1 MLKTR
6 RRLLGAG
13 ACRLSKTPSLKD
25 FRRIVVKV
33 GSSLLVD
40 AAAGG
45 LKRDWLAS
53 LAADIATLHKD
64 KRDVLVVSSGA
75 IALGRAVLK
84 MPPGGLKLED
94 SQAAAAIGQ
103 IALARSWAE
112 ALGAHGITAGQIL
125 VTLGDT
131 EERRRYLN
139 ARSTIEKLLEWRSVP
154 VINEND
160 TVATTEIRYGDN
172 DRLAARVATMM
183 SADLLVLLSDIDGLY
198 DKPPS
203 AGSDARLVPVVQRI
217 SPEIEAMAGVS
228 GSELSRGGMVTKIEA
243 GKIATTAGTHMVIA
257 SGRVEHPLQRIV
269 SGAPCTWFLTPANPV
284 TARKKWIA
292 GSLEPRGALTIDAG
306 AVKALR
312 TGKSLLPAGV
322 IRVDGN
328 FERGDAVVVRGPD
341 GAEIGR
347 GLIAYDASDAEKI
360 KGRSSADIL
369 LILGYTGR
377 TEMIHRDD
385 LVIGGG

>member
-1 MLKTR
+1 MPQ
-6 RRLLGAG
+6 
-13 ACRLSKTPSLKD
+13 TPTLTQ

-40 AAAGG
+40 AEAGS

-53 LAADIATLHKD
+53 LAADIAVLHKE
-64 KRDVLVVSSGA
+64 KRDLLVVSSGA
-75 IALGRAVLK
+75 IALARAT
-84 MPPGGLKLED
+84 LKLPSGNLRLEEA
-94 SQAAAAIGQ
+94 QAAAAVGQ
-103 IALARSWAE
+103 IELARSWSE
-112 ALGAHGITAGQIL
+112 SLSAHGIAAGQVL
-125 VTLGDT
+125 LTLGDT

-139 ARSTIEKLLEWRSVP
+139 ARETIDKLLEWRSVP

-172 DRLAARVATMM
+172 DRLAARVATMT

-203 AGSDARLVPVVQRI
+203 AGNGAKLIPVVPRI
-217 SPEIEAMAGVS
+217 TREIEDMAGVS
-228 GSELSRGGMVTKIEA
+228 GSELSRGGMITKIEA
-243 GKIATTAGTHMVIA
+243 GKIATSAGTHMVIA
-257 SGRVEHPLQRIV
+257 SGRVMNPLRAIID
-269 SGAPCTWFLTPANPV
+269 GAPCTWFLTPANPV

-292 GSLEPRGALTIDAG
+292 GSLEPRGAIHVDAG

-312 TGKSLLPAGV
+312 SGKSLLPAGV
-322 IRVDGN
+322 TRIEGT
-328 FERGDAVVVRGPD
+328 FGRGDAVVLRDPD

-347 GLIAYDASDAEKI
+347 GLIAYDAGDADKI
-360 KGRSSADIL
+360 KGRTSADAL
-369 LILGYTGR
+369 AILGFTGR

-385 LVIGGG
+385 LVMGGP

>member
-1 MLKTR
+1 M
-6 RRLLGAG
+6 
-13 ACRLSKTPSLKD
+13 SKTPSLKD

-40 AAAGG
+40 ATAGS

-53 LAADIATLHKD
+53 LAADVAGLHKD

-84 MPPGGLKLED
+84 LPVGALKLED
-94 SQAAAAIGQ
+94 SQAAAAVGQ
-103 IALARSWAE
+103 IALARAWSE
-112 ALGAHGITAGQIL
+112 SLGAHALTASQIL
-125 VTLGDT
+125 LTLGDT

-139 ARSTIEKLLEWRSVP
+139 ARSTIDRLLEWRSVP

-172 DRLAARVATMM
+172 DRLAARVAAMM
-183 SADLLVLLSDIDGLY
+183 SADLLVLLSDVDGLY
-198 DKPPS
+198 DKPPEQS
-203 AGSDARLVPVVQRI
+203 GAQRVPQVARI
-217 SPEIEAMAGVS
+217 TPEIEAMAGAS
-228 GSELSRGGMVTKIEA
+228 GSELSRGGMLTKIEA
-243 GKIATTAGTHMVIA
+243 GKIATSAGTHMVIA
-257 SGRVEHPLQRIV
+257 SGHGLHPLKAV
-269 SGAPCTWFLTPANPV
+269 ADGAACTWFLTPANPV

-312 TGKSLLPAGV
+312 GGKSLLPAGV
-322 IRVDGN
+322 IKIEGE
-328 FERGDAVVVRGPD
+328 FGRGDAVVVRGPD
-341 GAEIGR
+341 GAEVGR
-347 GLIAYDASDAEKI
+347 GLIAYDADDADKI
-360 KGRSSADIL
+360 KGRSSADVL

-385 LVIGGG
+385 LVLGGE